1 MKFFKR
7 KSRRAYKKNYNNMTL
22 EQRKCKAM

>member
-7 KSRRAYKKNYNNMTL
+7 KSRRAYKKNCNNMTL
-22 EQRKCKAM
+22 AERKYKAM

>member
-7 KSRRAYKKNYNNMTL
+7 KSRRKYKKNYNNMTL
-22 EQRKCKAM
+22 GERKCKVM